1 MLTIY
6 RRGRVFWMR
15 GSIAGKRL
23 HRSTRTTER
32 DIAEQIRIATE
43 SREWKRSLFGAEAV
57 LTFAQAASLYLDAGK
72 STRFLAPIVAHFKDA
87 PVKDIKSGTIRQLA
101 STLYPNAGPATRNR
115 QVISPAQAVIN
126 HAAEAGLCQPI
137 RIKRFKVQK
146 TERAFADITW
156 LTRFCAT
163 ASPKIAALAYFMF
176 LTGAR
181 ISSALKLTWADVE
194 LNSGAAVLRKPKG
207 SDDVTVHLPPMLVA
221 MLANLEGSK
230 EGCQKVFGYRS
241 RHSVMRAWNA
251 AIQSAGITRITP
263 HGCRHGFA
271 TGLLRQGI
279 DPVTVAHLGA
289 WKSPRHVYET
299 YGHALK
305 DRSLTER
312 LLRKGER

>member
-15 GSIAGKRL
+15 GSIAGQRL

-57 LTFAQAASLYLDAGK
+57 LTFAQAAALYLDADKPG
-72 STRFLAPIVAHFKDA
+72 RFLAPIVAHFKDL
-87 PVKDIKSGTIRQLA
+87 PVRDIKPGAIKQAA
-101 STLYPNAGPATRNR
+101 STLYPKAGPATRNR

-137 RIKRFKVQK
+137 RVKRFQVQK
-146 TERAFADITW
+146 TEKNFASVEWVEIFSSSA
-156 LTRFCAT
+156 R
-163 ASPKIAALAYFMF
+163 PPIAALAWFMF
-176 LTGAR
+176 LTGCR

-194 LNSGAAVLRKPKG
+194 LTSGAAIIRKPKG
-207 SDDVTVHLPPMLVA
+207 QSDVRVHLPPMLVA

-230 EGCQKVFGYRS
+230 DGCKPVFGYKS

-251 AIQSAGITRITP
+251 AIRTACISRITP

-271 TGLLRQGI
+271 TGLLREGV
-279 DPVTVAHLGA
+279 DPITVAHLGH

-312 LLRKGER
+312 LLRKG